1 LYLLIFLQVITVN
14 LFSKHNIQ
22 EFTIEKP
29 NEKIIV
35 VNKKIFKNKYFK
47 LPKDSKITVNHTSLS
62 SPKVIKYFE
71 GVVKVK
77 KSSDRFLI
85 FQELELNDYL
95 FAVILAEL
103 NREVPIEALKA
114 FYLVVK
120 NYTLMS
126 LQRHKSIKA
135 DFCDIAH
142 CQLYNG
148 NTTPQAP
155 KTGVFFEED
164 LALLLNKKIY
174 YKNKLAFTPYSSS
187 CGKYTCSSKD
197 IWSREYEYLKGR
209 TLNTNLAPW
218 VYKLKKTDL
227 KEILGI
233 DLINKFT
240 LKKGCVYSIGE
251 NSKTKSIIIS
261 GENFRRKIN
270 QELGWNK
277 IKSNVFTIKKY
288 KNYYLIK
295 GSGFGH
301 NVGFCIKE
309 AIILAEQGYNYID
322 ILNYFFE
329 GIEVK

>member
-29 NEKIIV
+29 NEKIIHV
-35 VNKKIFKNKYFK
+35 SKKNFKSKYFK
-47 LPKDSKITVNHTSLS
+47 LPKDSKITVNR
-62 SPKVIKYFE
+62 KVIKYFE
-71 GVVKVK
+71 GVIKVK
-77 KSSDRFLI
+77 KNSDRLLM

-126 LQRHKSIKA
+126 LQRHKKIKA

-148 NTTPQAP
+148 NTSPQISNRENL
-155 KTGVFFEED
+155 K
-164 LALLLNKKIY
+164 LLLDKNIY

-197 IWSREYEYLKGR
+197 IWSREYEYLKGKK
-209 TLNTNLAPW
+209 LNTN
-218 VYKLKKTDL
+218 
-227 KEILGI
+227 
-233 DLINKFT
+233 
-240 LKKGCVYSIGE
+240 
-251 NSKTKSIIIS
+251 
-261 GENFRRKIN
+261 
-270 QELGWNK
+270 
-277 IKSNVFTIKKY
+277 
-288 KNYYLIK
+288 
-295 GSGFGH
+295 
-301 NVGFCIKE
+301 
-309 AIILAEQGYNYID
+309 
-322 ILNYFFE
+322 
-329 GIEVK
+329 